1 VVAVLEFQPMLM
13 YIALALSGIVA
24 VSRLVLLW
32 ALSD

>member
-1 VVAVLEFQPMLM
+1 MLM
-13 YIALALSGIVA
+13 YIALTLSGIVA